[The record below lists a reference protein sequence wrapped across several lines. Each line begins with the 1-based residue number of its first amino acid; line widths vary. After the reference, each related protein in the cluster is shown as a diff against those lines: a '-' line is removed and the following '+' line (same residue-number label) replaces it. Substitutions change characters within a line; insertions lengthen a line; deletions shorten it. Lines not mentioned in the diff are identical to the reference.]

1 MADPDRSRL
10 VLDHIEQALDDI
22 ATLVQNLDEAGF
34 RADRHRR
41 LAVER
46 CIEIISEASRRI
58 PDDLKA
64 EHPDI
69 PWRAIAGIGN
79 VLRHDY
85 DDVVP
90 NIIWQAAIR
99 EVVPLRAAI
108 TAMRQRLA
116 EGRDG
121 HRNERRG

>member
-1 MADPDRSRL
+1 

-22 ATLVQNLDEAGF
+22 ATLVFGLDEAGF

-46 CIEIISEASRRI
+46 CIEIISEASRRL
-58 PDDLKA
+58 PDELKA
-64 EHPDI
+64 DHPDI
-69 PWRAIAGIGN
+69 PGRAIAGIGN

-85 DDVVP
+85 DDIIP
-90 NIIWQAAIR
+90 NVIWQAATR

-108 TAMRQRLA
+108 LAMRRRLE
-116 EGRDG
+116 EGGDG
-121 HRNERRG
+121 SRIEPKG

>member
-1 MADPDRSRL
+1 MSEPDRTRL

-22 ATLVQNLDEAGF
+22 ATLVLGLDETGF

-46 CIEIISEASRRI
+46 CIEIISEASRRL

-64 EHPDI
+64 DHPDI

-85 DDVVP
+85 DDIIP
-90 NIIWQAAIR
+90 NVIWQAATR

-108 TAMRQRLA
+108 TAMRQRLQSA
-116 EGRDG
+116 RSPAPPLQ
-121 HRNERRG
+121 

>member
-1 MADPDRSRL
+1 MTDPDRTRL

-22 ATLVQNLDEAGF
+22 ATLVHDLDEAGF

-46 CIEIISEASRRI
+46 CIEIISEASRRL

-85 DDVVP
+85 DDIIP
-90 NIIWQAAIR
+90 NVIWQAATR

-108 TAMRQRLA
+108 TAMRQRLK

-121 HRNERRG
+121 HRNERKG

>member
-1 MADPDRSRL
+1 MTAPDRTRL

-22 ATLVQNLDEAGF
+22 ATLVQDLDEAGF

-46 CIEIISEASRRI
+46 CIEIMSEASRRL
-58 PDDLKA
+58 PDNLKA

-85 DDVVP
+85 DDVIP
-90 NIIWQAAIR
+90 NVIWQTATR

-108 TAMRQRLA
+108 TAMRHRLE
-116 EGRDG
+116 EGRDQSQD
-121 HRNERRG
+121 ERKS

>member
-1 MADPDRSRL
+1 MREPDRTRL

-22 ATLVQNLDEAGF
+22 ATLVLGLDETSFPAH
-34 RADRHRR
+34 RHRR

-46 CIEIISEASRRI
+46 CIEIISEASRRL

-85 DDVVP
+85 DDIIP
-90 NIIWQAAIR
+90 NVIWQAATR

-108 TAMRQRLA
+108 TAMRQRLQ

-121 HRNERRG
+121 

>member
-1 MADPDRSRL
+1 MTEPDRTRL

-22 ATLVQNLDEAGF
+22 ATLVQGLDEAGF

-46 CIEIISEASRRI
+46 CIEIISEASRRL

-69 PWRAIAGIGN
+69 PWRAVAGIGN

-85 DDVVP
+85 DDIIPTV
-90 NIIWQAAIR
+90 IWQAATR
-99 EVVPLRAAI
+99 EVVPLRAAVA
-108 TAMRQRLA
+108 AMRRALA
-116 EGRDG
+116 NRDEQKTRDPKG
-121 HRNERRG
+121 

>member
-1 MADPDRSRL
+1 MSEPDRTRL

-22 ATLVQNLDEAGF
+22 ATLVQDLDEAGF

-46 CIEIISEASRRI
+46 CIEIMSEASRRL
-58 PDDLKA
+58 PDNLKA

-85 DDVVP
+85 DDVIP
-90 NIIWQAAIR
+90 NVIWQTATR

-108 TAMRQRLA
+108 TAMRHRLE
-116 EGRDG
+116 EGRDQSQD
-121 HRNERRG
+121 ERKS

>member
-1 MADPDRSRL
+1 MTDPDRTRL

-22 ATLVQNLDEAGF
+22 ATLVHDLDEAGF

-46 CIEIISEASRRI
+46 CIEIISEASRRL

-85 DDVVP
+85 DDIIP
-90 NIIWQAAIR
+90 NVIWQAATR
-99 EVVPLRAAI
+99 EVVPLRAAV
-108 TAMRQRLA
+108 ASMRQRLKK
-116 EGRDG
+116 GRDG
-121 HRNERRG
+121 HRNERKG

>member
-1 MADPDRSRL
+1 MTEPDRTRL

-22 ATLVQNLDEAGF
+22 ATLVLGLDEAGF

-46 CIEIISEASRRI
+46 CVEIISEASRRL

-64 EHPDI
+64 EHSDI

-85 DDVVP
+85 DDIIP
-90 NIIWQAAIR
+90 NVIWQAATR

-108 TAMRQRLA
+108 TAIRLRLE
-116 EGRDG
+116 EGRHG
-121 HRNERRG
+121 HKNERKG